1 MKPLC
6 KKTQGDTKYKEK
18 KKKKQKRKLNT
29 KEKRTNKQREGF
41 TRCDQTENH

>member
-1 MKPLC
+1 MQ
-6 KKTQGDTKYKEK
+6 KKHKGTQSTKKK